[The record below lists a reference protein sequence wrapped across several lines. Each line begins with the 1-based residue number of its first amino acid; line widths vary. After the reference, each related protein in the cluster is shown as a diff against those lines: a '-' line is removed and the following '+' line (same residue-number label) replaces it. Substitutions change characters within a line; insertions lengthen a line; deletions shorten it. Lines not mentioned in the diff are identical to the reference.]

1 MSQSSSMR
9 IYDEVP
15 TEVEDVMNSIIK
27 KIASKKKKGKK
38 FIMGNSTIKF
48 MDENTPYPLKAHQTD
63 GLKRLLKMEK
73 VSPINGGLLCDEP
86 GMGKTIQ
93 IGALMKANP
102 VNTNLII
109 VPVCVVNQWADAMRN
124 IFDSKN
130 IVVHTGMGRPKSW
143 EQLRINRTTDGK
155 DNMSNI
161 IVITTYG
168 IVTASKKTRDNLV
181 YENEWG
187 RVILDEGHYIR
198 NSKTNIFEKV
208 NKLKR
213 TYSWIL
219 TGTPLQ
225 NKMADIKTLFKFV
238 NSKKVAMP
246 LNDMI
251 SNNLLRRTKKH
262 LENTLSKLDD
272 YTITNCQCKFIS
284 KEEQHFYLALHRN
297 IMDDLGGEAAM
308 AYGDV
313 SMEMLEQILRLR
325 QASIH
330 PELALHSF
338 SRKYGFIPTE
348 KEDYKSSTKITK
360 FIEKVKDVEGYSI
373 AFCHFRAEMNM
384 LQTELGKNG
393 IDSELYHGSMSSS
406 ERQSILGKFP
416 KDRVSKKVLIIQ
428 IKAGGVGLN
437 LQQFTSIFI
446 ISPDWNPSNEIQ
458 AIARAHR
465 IGQSKK
471 VEVFKF
477 TTIINDRFL
486 EECEKG
492 MNIKTIDEMIIS
504 KQKIKRTLMAE
515 VLDDVTLE
523 HNEVSLV

>member
-1 MSQSSSMR
+1 MLQEIPMS
-9 IYDEVP
+9 IYNEVP
-15 TEVEDVMNSIIK
+15 NEVIAAMNSIIT
-27 KIASKKKKGKK
+27 KIIPSKKKKKQ
-38 FIMGNSTIKF
+38 FITGHSTVKF
-48 MDENTPYPLKAHQTD
+48 MRENTPYSLKPHQKD

-73 VSPINGGLLCDEP
+73 VSPIKGGLLCDEP

-102 VNTNLII
+102 VNSNLII
-109 VPVCVVNQWADAMRN
+109 VPVCVVNQWEAAMRN
-124 IFDSKN
+124 IFNPKN
-130 IVVHTGMGRPKSW
+130 IVVHTGISRSKSW
-143 EQLRINRTTDGK
+143 EELRIKRKTNGK

-168 IVTASKKTRDNLV
+168 IVTASKKTKDNLL

-198 NSKTNIFEKV
+198 NSKTNIFKKV
-208 NKLKR
+208 NRLKR

-225 NKMADIKTLFKFV
+225 NKMADVRTLFKFT
-238 NSKKVAMP
+238 NPRKIPMP
-246 LNDMI
+246 INDMI
-251 SNNLLRRTKKH
+251 SNNLLRRTKTH
-262 LENTLSKLDD
+262 LENTSSKLDD
-272 YTITNCQCKFIS
+272 YTITNCQCKFLS
-284 KEEQHFYLALHRN
+284 KEEQEVYLALHRN
-297 IMDDLGGEAAM
+297 IMEDLGGEAALSF
-308 AYGDV
+308 GDV

-330 PELALHSF
+330 PDLALHSF
-338 SRKYGFIPTE
+338 CRKYDTDIW
-348 KEDYKSSTKITK
+348 KETFKPSTKITK
-360 FIEKVKDVEGYSI
+360 FIEKVKEVEGYSI
-373 AFCHFRAEMNM
+373 AFCHFRAEMEM
-384 LQTELGKNG
+384 IKTELTKDG
-393 IDSELYHGSMSSS
+393 IESELYHGSMSSS
-406 ERQSILGKFP
+406 ERQAILAKFP
-416 KDRVSKKVLIIQ
+416 IDRVSKKVLIIQ

-465 IGQSKK
+465 IGQNKK
-471 VEVFKF
+471 VKVFKF

-486 EECEKG
+486 EECDKE
-492 MNIKTIDEMIIS
+492 MNIKTIDQIIIN
-504 KQKIKRTLMAE
+504 KQKLKRILMAE
-515 VLDDVTLE
+515 VLDDDTLE